1 MDFKTFWK
9 ESTFG
14 YITKRLL
21 LAILLFIAIA
31 WVSLYFTGVYTHH
44 GESVPVPDLR
54 GLYMEEAS
62 AKLNQSDLYI
72 EVIDSVY
79 MSDKALGTIV
89 DQIPAPGSTVK
100 KNRAIYLIVNKQ
112 QKHKVPVPEVSD
124 LSYRQADALLKSLG
138 LKVSSVIYRPS
149 EYKDLVID
157 VLYDSVSISSG
168 TRLPEGSSVVLV
180 VGSGLGSESSYIP
193 SLIGVTL
200 ESGRKQAIGAS
211 FVIGARNFDTT
222 PDGDEAKYMIYKQ
235 EPAAGEVHP
244 TGTRIDIWLSKDKD
258 IIDDALQNAGSSEN
272 DEEQFF

>member
-9 ESTFG
+9 ESTLG
-14 YITKRLL
+14 YITRRIL
-21 LAILLFIAIA
+21 LAIILFIALA

-54 GLYMEEAS
+54 GLYIDEAT
-62 AKLNQSDLYI
+62 ARLDQSDLYV

-112 QKHKVPVPEVSD
+112 HKNKIPVPEVSD

-168 TRLPEGSSVVLV
+168 TRLPEGSSVILV
-180 VGSGLGSESSYIP
+180 VGSGLGSESTSIP
-193 SLIGVTL
+193 SLIGVSL
-200 ESGRKQAIGAS
+200 ETGRKQAISAS

-222 PDGDEAKYMIYKQ
+222 PDGDEASYMIYRQ

-244 TGTRIDIWLSKDKD
+244 TGTRIDIWLTKDKD
-258 IIDDALQNAGSSEN
+258 IIDDAIQNAGSDGNN
-272 DEEQFF
+272 DEQFF